1 MVGSANIINARLS
14 ATSYAIVFDVMNH
27 VKYLFRVVIIAL
39 DCVENFALHFAVY
52 ATKNN
57 WRNLFF
63 LAMKRMK
70 MRGII
75 YRVFLLNKKMKSF

>member
-57 WRNLFF
+57 
-63 LAMKRMK
+63 
-70 MRGII
+70 
-75 YRVFLLNKKMKSF
+75 